1 MKKNDS
7 GSRIRLYLA
16 IGLIIQI
23 VSGVIFIASYVKLRD
38 VTRNN
43 IMQFTDA
50 YMNQVQMD
58 FSENRLYIENE
69 LLSDPETRNLF
80 RKHGIAYV
88 NAIGELQTRFRIA
101 AQTNDNRY
109 HFYTCDRNSGLFIEL
124 SRVTLPFFV
133 YRKIRPALKS
143 VVRQGV
149 RNGQWTLCDA
159 EGVRFVQASWTY
171 GDFVLGVWCYE
182 EDLLDYVSNL
192 DYGKNGGASL
202 VLKNDVNRK
211 ENSFFSRTLTY
222 RFTFP
227 GADTNFDAR
236 FLINQTISSRN
247 LFWLEITEFILTLF
261 VFAVLYFM
269 AHRVRKRLIE
279 PLQNLSLILEKYRSN
294 PELPGD
300 SVDREELLGDTYDVL
315 NGLLVELDEQ
325 RTELYQSELEKRQL
339 QLNFRNAQIRPHFLV
354 NCLAMLSGM
363 ASVGEAERV
372 QEMTVYLSRYIRYIL
387 QDCMDTA
394 TIEREVEHMRDIIEI
409 CRGLNSHDIRFDV
422 SVDEEASGIR
432 LPVLVIS
439 TFIENSIRHYTGEE
453 DLEIRLFVSLD
464 KESDTLSIRIADN
477 GEGFSE
483 DALYMLNVMG
493 EMDEENGRHIGI
505 NNVLQRLELF
515 YGDRAEAV
523 FENVDGHAVV
533 SLAIKEIHHETPG
546 S

>member
-109 HFYTCDRNSGLFIEL
+109 HFYTCDRDSGLFIEL
-124 SRVTLPFFV
+124 SRVTLPFSIF
-133 YRKIRPALKS
+133 RKIRPELMAAAD
-143 VVRQGV
+143 RRV
-149 RNGQWTLCDA
+149 RNGKWILRDA
-159 EGVRFVQASWTY
+159 GGVRFVQASWIY

-182 EDLLDYVSNL
+182 EDLLDYVSEL
-192 DYGKNGGASL
+192 DYGKDGGASL
-202 VLKNDVNRK
+202 VLKSEK
-211 ENSFFSRTLTY
+211 SYEKKSFFSRTLAY

-227 GADTNFDAR
+227 GADTDFDVR
-236 FLINQTISSRN
+236 FVVNQTISSRS
-247 LFWLEITEFILTLF
+247 LFWLEITEFILTFF
-261 VFAVLYFM
+261 VFIVLYFL
-269 AHRVRKRLIE
+269 AYRVRKRLIG
-279 PLQNLSLILEKYRSN
+279 PLQNLSLILEKYHSD
-294 PELPGD
+294 PGFSED
-300 SVDREELLGDTYDVL
+300 SVEREELLGDTYDVL
-315 NGLLVELDEQ
+315 NGLLLQMDEQ

-363 ASVGEAERV
+363 ASLGESERV

-387 QDCMDTA
+387 QDCMYQA
-394 TIEREVEHMRDIIEI
+394 TIQREVEHMRDIIEI
-409 CRGLNSHDIRFDV
+409 CRGLNSHDILFKVDL
-422 SVDEEASGIR
+422 DEEVSCIR

-439 TFIENSIRHYTGEE
+439 TFIENSIRHYTREE
-453 DLEIRLFVSLD
+453 DLEIRLSVSLD
-464 KESDTLSIRIADN
+464 KESDTLSMRIADN

-533 SLAIKEIHHETPG
+533 HLTIKEIHHETPG